1 MPHSPQTRRP
11 HPKAHTDADT
21 TRSLAN
27 EQLHEATEIVR
38 ELVPGA
44 EQVVLADPDEPYEP
58 GALRLRHV
66 LDAHGAVLY
75 TAGQHDP
82 LADLIE
88 THLIDVRDTDPDTSA
103 RLCSTAATTGERDQ
117 SGWSSPADV
126 LRQTYDRNQRTPRP
140 GTNPRPT
147 PRDHR
152 QRPRAHAANARHHSS
167 IDLG

>member
-1 MPHSPQTRRP
+1 MPHVPQNRRP
-11 HPKAHTDADT
+11 HPAPHTDADT
-21 TRSLAN
+21 ARSLAN

-44 EQVVLADPDEPYEP
+44 EQVVLTDPDEPHEP

-88 THLIDVRDTDPDTSA
+88 THLIDVRDTSPDTSA
-103 RLCSTAATTGERDQ
+103 RIRNTAATTADRTQ

-126 LRQTYDRNQRTPRP
+126 LHQTYDRNQRTPRP
-140 GTNPRPT
+140 GTNPHPT
-147 PRDHR
+147 PSERH
-152 QRPRAHAANARHHSS
+152 QRARAHAANTRHHTG